1 MATTENTQQEEARE
15 VKHVTL
21 VGLVINILL
30 GVAKI
35 AAGVLG
41 RSGAMVADGIHSF
54 SDLASDVVVIVMVGV
69 SRHKPDDTH
78 PFGHGKYETMSTV
91 LLAIILI
98 LVGAGIFW
106 DGLSKILDS
115 MRGEEMGSPG
125 AIALIFCVLSIV
137 SKEWLYH
144 YTRRVGQRIGSP
156 AVIANAWHHRSDAFS
171 SLATLAGVA
180 GAMFLGP
187 KWHFLDP
194 LAAMVVSLF
203 IAGVGIKLAMPATRE
218 LLGASLPEETV
229 AAIKKA
235 IASTPGVITYHHLRT
250 AKSGGDSI
258 VDFHLKVSPEI
269 TVAKAHD
276 IATEAERAVKAVCAS
291 KNCFVNI
298 HIEPYKGEEKSPD
311 GSCR

>member
-1 MATTENTQQEEARE
+1 MAISENTQYEEARE

-35 AAGVLG
+35 VAGVLG
-41 RSGAMVADGIHSF
+41 RSGAMIADGIHSF

-78 PFGHGKYETMSTV
+78 SFGHGKYETMSTV
-91 LLAIILI
+91 LLAIILM
-98 LVGAGIFW
+98 LVAAGIFW

-115 MRGEEMGSPG
+115 VKGEEMGSPG

-144 YTRRVGQRIGSP
+144 YTRRVGQHIGSP

-187 KWHFLDP
+187 RWHFLDP

-203 IAGVGIKLAMPATRE
+203 IGGVGIKLAIPATRE

-235 IASTPGVITYHHLRT
+235 IASTPGVITYHRLRT

-258 VDFHLKVSPEI
+258 VDFHLKVNPEI
-269 TVAKAHD
+269 TIAKAHD
-276 IATEAERAVKAVCAS
+276 IATETERAVKLSAPRKTALSIFTSNPTKV
-291 KNCFVNI
+291 K
-298 HIEPYKGEEKSPD
+298 
-311 GSCR
+311 

>member
-1 MATTENTQQEEARE
+1 MATTENTQREEARE

-54 SDLASDVVVIVMVGV
+54 SDLASDVVVIVMVG
-69 SRHKPDDTH
+69 
-78 PFGHGKYETMSTV
+78 
-91 LLAIILI
+91 
-98 LVGAGIFW
+98 
-106 DGLSKILDS
+106 
-115 MRGEEMGSPG
+115 
-125 AIALIFCVLSIV
+125 
-137 SKEWLYH
+137 
-144 YTRRVGQRIGSP
+144 
-156 AVIANAWHHRSDAFS
+156 
-171 SLATLAGVA
+171 
-180 GAMFLGP
+180 
-187 KWHFLDP
+187 
-194 LAAMVVSLF
+194 
-203 IAGVGIKLAMPATRE
+203 
-218 LLGASLPEETV
+218 ASLPEETV

-269 TVAKAHD
+269 TVANAHD